1 MGRVQAKSSEVAKT
15 DASPL
20 PAWDTMSYSPPL
32 GPTEGT
38 AEKEGQEVSA
48 MEQHHHELL
57 CASWSPLGVNAP
69 SRPHLTHSPVCVGQS
84 FVTLPRF
91 RCQKTPAIHC
101 HSQPNSSSPW
111 LEKRSQV
118 YSMST
123 YTFLLWGFSNWQGS
137 PEPPPPPHPSF
148 PSRVNWRMGRD
159 DSQRGYNMGRPHQGR
174 RMAFSST
181 FYETKLP

>member
-1 MGRVQAKSSEVAKT
+1 MAKT
-15 DASPL
+15 DASPCQ
-20 PAWDTMSYSPPL
+20 PGIPSPTPHFWAQQREQL
-32 GPTEGT
+32 KRR
-38 AEKEGQEVSA
+38 AKEVSA
-48 MEQHHHELL
+48 MEQHHQELL

-123 YTFLLWGFSNWQGS
+123 YTFLPWGFSNWQGS
-137 PEPPPPPHPSF
+137 PQPPPPPHPLF
-148 PSRVNWRMGRD
+148 PGRVNWRMGRD
-159 DSQRGYNMGRPHQGR
+159 DLQRGCNMGRPHQGR
-174 RMAFSST
+174 RVAFSST
-181 FYETKLP
+181 FYETKPP